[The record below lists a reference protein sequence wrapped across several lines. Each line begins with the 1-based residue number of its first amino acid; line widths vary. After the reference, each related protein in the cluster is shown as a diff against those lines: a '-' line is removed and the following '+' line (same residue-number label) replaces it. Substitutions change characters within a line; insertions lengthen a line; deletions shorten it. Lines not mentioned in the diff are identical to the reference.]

1 MVLFHYFSFNLA
13 LRNLDQSLSV
23 VDIKKKSK
31 YKFDMKF
38 ETIVFFSAIEIYIDI
53 AARILQL
60 QKVFQKHCIISITL

>member
-1 MVLFHYFSFNLA
+1 
-13 LRNLDQSLSV
+13 
-23 VDIKKKSK
+23 
-31 YKFDMKF
+31 MKF